1 MTKPNIKHVVI
12 VRKIVSDVKK
22 YGFCK
27 LVETGEDVF
36 IPPHVID
43 TMSENT
49 GDEAFA
55 EIGEN
60 IHAGSSTK
68 YRVMMFHDQDGPFR
82 HLLQQFKYQPV
93 QDISPKEPTA
103 LEVQQWMMN
112 VLEENIGTF
121 LTTATICNQVAKR
134 HNYRI
139 DSQTG
144 ATTLGNLNK
153 RGMIAKTQL
162 HNTLANKRAIFTMWH
177 SARNASET
185 YLKNMG
191 DGELYG

>member
-12 VRKIVSDVKK
+12 VRKIVSDKKK

-36 IPPHVID
+36 IPPHLVEA
-43 TMSENT
+43 MSEAP

-60 IHAGSSTK
+60 IHERSPIRH
-68 YRVMMFHDQDGPFR
+68 RVLMFHDQNGPFR
-82 HLLQQFKYQPV
+82 HLLQQFKYHPSENFV
-93 QDISPKEPTA
+93 PKEPTT
-103 LEVQQWMMN
+103 LELQQWIMN

-121 LTTATICNQVAKR
+121 LTTATVCDQVAKR
-134 HNYRI
+134 HKYRI
-139 DSQTG
+139 DSQSG
-144 ATTLGNLNK
+144 AATLDNLNK

-162 HNTLANKRAIFTMWH
+162 HNTLSNKRAVFTMWH

-191 DGELYG
+191 DGELHG